1 MSQLGPQSEGATMT
15 DDRRPRELR
24 SARLPLALEAYLA
37 GIQGEERHGIEEL
50 WQAALAE
57 AQTVNFIDLWERRD
71 LSFTYWVLLISGVN
85 QAEEME
91 IASALLTWKHFFAK
105 DAAML
110 LCIQS
115 SERREFKCASAKFGA
130 VDCPSLIIS
139 DSPEMDDFIEL
150 KSDLLFAL
158 QNSKGA
164 LQRFLTRI
172 HQMME
177 NGKPLDDVRASLWSE
192 QFWTGIK
199 VVYTE
204 VKGLVGSSV
213 KTSIDFKP

>member
-1 MSQLGPQSEGATMT
+1 MT
-15 DDRRPRELR
+15 DDRRPKELR
-24 SARLPLALEAYLA
+24 IGRLPLVLEAYLA
-37 GIQGEERHGIEEL
+37 GKQGEERQGIEEL
-50 WQAALAE
+50 WQAVLAE
-57 AQTVNFIDLWERRD
+57 AQALGFIDLWERRD
-71 LSFTYWVLLISGVN
+71 LSCTYWVLLISGVN
-85 QAEEME
+85 QPEEME

-105 DAAML
+105 DSAML

-115 SERREFKCASAKFGA
+115 SERREFKCATAKFGA
-130 VDCPSLIIS
+130 VNCPSLIVS
-139 DSPEMDDFIEL
+139 DSPEMDEFIEM

-172 HQMME
+172 HQMIE
-177 NGKPLDDVRASLWSE
+177 NGKSLDDVRASLWSE
-192 QFWTGIK
+192 QFWAGIK